1 MTIGKVIN
9 TVNGV
14 SVERILL
21 TADEGMVLL
30 SPEGEQW
37 NCVAVDST
45 DGWSEITAP
54 TPDDEDEAAY
64 ITRRTAGDE

>member
-1 MTIGKVIN
+1 MTVGKVIN

-30 SPEGEQW
+30 SPNGEQW

-45 DGWSEITAP
+45 DGWSEIMAP
-54 TPDDEDEAAY
+54 TPDDEDE
-64 ITRRTAGDE
+64 E